1 MTYDIICLST
11 TDWDEI
17 WGSRQQIMECLATQG
32 HRILFVERQVGPE
45 HLLRDPILRARKR
58 TAWRKQTLRQL
69 NQNLWLFQ
77 PPLMLPG
84 RYFSIT
90 ANTAGQYRLA
100 RRLQPL
106 ITQLGFENP
115 ILWIYPP
122 HSAPLLGQFSERLS
136 VYHCIE
142 RFIGNQAGRKRH
154 VMEIEE
160 RALLRRVNLVF
171 AHSEGLRQLYTPIT
185 RQPVVLLPSAAD
197 VAHFQ
202 STSEVHPDVAAI
214 PHPRLG
220 LAGSIDGRIDV
231 KLIQAVSQAR
241 PDWHVVLIGQIRPG
255 RVDLSGIIDKSNVH
269 ILGARPFAELPSLLN
284 GMDTLIIPYVH
295 DELTDYISPIKLY
308 EYLAVGKSI
317 ISVDLPEVRPLA
329 QWISIAETPAEW
341 IAAVEQAL
349 LVDTPERIAARRQVA
364 WNHTWDERVNTINL
378 QLTAQ
383 NI

>member
-17 WGSRQQIMECLATQG
+17 WGSRQQIMERLAAQG

-58 TAWRKQTLRQL
+58 AAWRKQTLRQL
-69 NQNLWLFQ
+69 KLNLWLFQ
-77 PPLMLPG
+77 PSLMLPG

-90 ANTAGQYRLA
+90 ANTVGQHMLA
-100 RRLQPL
+100 RRLRSL

-122 HSAPLLGQFSERLS
+122 HSAPLLGQFNERLS

-160 RALLRRVNLVF
+160 NALLRLVNLVF
-171 AHSEGLRQLYTPIT
+171 AHSEGLRQRYTPIT

-202 STSEVHPDVAAI
+202 STSEVHPDVAVI

-231 KLIQAVSQAR
+231 KLLQAVSQAR
-241 PDWHVVLIGQIRPG
+241 PDWHIVLIGQTRPG
-255 RVDLSGIIDKSNVH
+255 RVDLSGIMDESNVH
-269 ILGARPFAELPSLLN
+269 LLGARPFADLPSLLN
-284 GMDTLIIPYVH
+284 GMDTLLIPYVH

-341 IAAVEQAL
+341 IAAIEEAL
-349 LVDTPERIAARRQVA
+349 LVDTPERIAARRNVA
-364 WNHTWDERVNTINL
+364 WKHTWDERINTINL
-378 QLTAQ
+378 QLATL